1 MLSSEKIARINEL
14 AKKAKET
21 SLTDAEL
28 KEQAALRKEYLATF
42 RSSMR
47 QTVESVRIFD
57 PNGDEVTPKKVRD
70 IQKRK
75 KLN

>member
-28 KEQAALRKEYLATF
+28 KEQSALRKEYLTTF

-57 PNGDEVTPKKVRD
+57 PTGEEVTPKKVRD

-75 KLN
+75 ELN